1 MIAALAA
8 IASRATRSALYDVA
22 WLALVVAAPLAR
34 FALDQGRYTVAA
46 GATGLIRACR
56 DASVTYAKAR
66 KTFGVEIGQLAVLLV
81 LIPALGLLFRYVV
94 PERIGI
100 IVLSALVAH
109 TGWHWM
115 IERGEQL
122 AKFPF
127 PKIDAAFLA
136 SAMRGLIA
144 VLILALAVLLA
155 NSWLRRWI
163 GVPKMAPTEDVAAS
177 PPGKSG

>member
-1 MIAALAA
+1 
-8 IASRATRSALYDVA
+8 
-22 WLALVVAAPLAR
+22 
-34 FALDQGRYTVAA
+34 
-46 GATGLIRACR
+46 
-56 DASVTYAKAR
+56 
-66 KTFGVEIGQLAVLLV
+66 VLLV
-81 LIPALGLLFRYVV
+81 LIPALDLVFKYVM
-94 PERIGI
+94 PERLGI
-100 IVLSALVAH
+100 IILSALIAH
-109 TGWHWM
+109 TAWHWM

-163 GVPKMAPTEDVAAS
+163 GAPKIAPEDAAAT
-177 PPGKSG
+177 PPRQGG